1 MRKEEVKR
9 KRKEEGKVGRDRRKG
24 QEETAGR
31 ERRKQEEGTGGGKML
46 GNELEGKKDERR
58 GRCKGKRVEGFWD
71 RRQLLAK
78 NAG

>member
-1 MRKEEVKR
+1 MRR
-9 KRKEEGKVGRDRRKG
+9 RDRRKG

-58 GRCKGKRVEGFWD
+58 GRCKGKGVVGV
-71 RRQLLAK
+71 
-78 NAG
+78 